1 MNLQHERI
9 SALCNELK
17 LYRVS
22 GDWAAIAQ
30 DAARSESSF
39 ADFVERLL
47 ISEAAARGERQRQTL
62 LKLATLP
69 TVKTLEQF
77 DFAFA
82 SGAPRAQIQELAAL
96 TIIER
101 AENSV
106 LLGPSGVGKSH
117 VAIALA
123 YKAVMARIKTRFIS
137 AADLMMQ
144 LATAKSQGRLKEYF
158 NRAVIGPRL
167 LVVDEIGYLP
177 FGREEA
183 NLFFNVVAKRYEHG
197 SMILTSN
204 LPFTQWASAFADD
217 TTLTAALLD
226 RLLHHAHVVQI
237 TGESYRLKDKR
248 KAGQTSRTKATD
260 RNQ

>member
-1 MNLQHERI
+1 MNLQHDRI
-9 SALCNELK
+9 TALCAELK
-17 LYRVS
+17 LHRIA

-30 DAARSESSF
+30 EAARTEASF
-39 ADFVERLL
+39 GDFVERLL
-47 ISEAAARGERQRQTL
+47 LGETEARTERQRHTL

-96 TIIER
+96 TFIAR
-101 AENSV
+101 TENIV

-117 VAIALA
+117 IAIALA
-123 YKAVMARIKTRFIS
+123 YRAVMSGIKTRFIT
-137 AADLMMQ
+137 ATDLMMQ
-144 LATAKSQGRLKEYF
+144 LAIAKSQGRLKEYL

-183 NLFFNVVAKRYEHG
+183 NLFFNVVAKRYERG
-197 SMILTSN
+197 SMVLTSN
-204 LPFTQWASAFADD
+204 LPFTQWAGAFADD
-217 TTLTAALLD
+217 ATLTAALLD

-237 TGESYRLKDKR
+237 SGESYRLKDKR
-248 KAGQTSRTKATD
+248 KAGQAPRRSTNTTS
-260 RNQ
+260 